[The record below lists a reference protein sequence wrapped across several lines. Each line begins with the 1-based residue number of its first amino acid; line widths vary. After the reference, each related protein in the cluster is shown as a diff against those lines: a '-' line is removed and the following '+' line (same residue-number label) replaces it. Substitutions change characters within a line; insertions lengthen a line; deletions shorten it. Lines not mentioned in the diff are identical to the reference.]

1 MRLSEGT
8 MRHRFVTVDVFTSRR
23 FTGNPLAVFPDARGL
38 EPGEMQRI
46 SREFNLSETTFVL
59 PPDDARHTRRVRIFT
74 PSAELPFAG
83 HPTVGTAF
91 ALAHLGEV
99 SLTGERT
106 DIVLEEGVGP
116 VPVTIF
122 AKDGRPVASQ
132 LTAGRRPEVGPR
144 PPGPHAIAA
153 ALSLDAG
160 DLIGSP
166 YEPEAVSCGVPFLF
180 VPLRDRA
187 AVARARLSRPEWE
200 RVLGTYWATEIFFFA
215 FDPELPG
222 SDLHARMFAPRLG
235 VPEDPATGAAV
246 TALGGYL
253 GTRDAREDGTLRW
266 VVEQGFE
273 MGRPSLL
280 ELEIDKRGGQ
290 VVRIRVGGP
299 SVFVSEGAMEV

>member
-1 MRLSEGT
+1 MRY
-8 MRHRFVTVDVFTSRR
+8 RYVTVDVFTSRR

-38 EPGEMQRI
+38 DPDVMQLI
-46 SREFNLSETTFVL
+46 TREFNLSETTFVL
-59 PPDDARHTRRVRIFT
+59 PPEDARHTRRVRIFT
-74 PSAELPFAG
+74 PGRELPCAG

-91 ALAHLGEV
+91 ALAHLGEIP
-99 SLTGERT
+99 LAGDRT
-106 DIVLEEGVGP
+106 DITFEEGVGP
-116 VPVTIF
+116 VPVSIF
-122 AKDGRPVASQ
+122 AKDGRPVSSR
-132 LTAGRRPEVGPR
+132 LTAVRMAEIGPR
-144 PPGPHAIAA
+144 PPGPYAIAA

-160 DLIGSP
+160 DLLGSP

-187 AVARARLSRPEWE
+187 AVARARLNRPEWE
-200 RVLGTYWATEIFFFA
+200 RVLGTHWAAEIFFFA

-235 VPEDPATGAAV
+235 VLEDPATGAAV

-253 GTRDAREDGTLRW
+253 GSRESRTDGALRW

-280 ELEIDKRGGQ
+280 ELEIEKREGR
-290 VVRIRVGGP
+290 VTEIRVGGP
-299 SVFVSEGAMEV
+299 SVFVSEGQMEI

>member
-1 MRLSEGT
+1 MRY
-8 MRHRFVTVDVFTSRR
+8 RFVTVDVFTSRR
-23 FTGNPLAVFPDARGL
+23 FTGNSLAVFPDAQGL

-46 SREFNLSETTFVL
+46 AREFNLSETTFVL
-59 PPDDARHTRRVRIFT
+59 PPDEPRHARRVRIFT
-74 PSAELPFAG
+74 PGAELPFAG

-91 ALAHLGEV
+91 ALAHLGELV
-99 SLTGERT
+99 LTGERT

-116 VPVTIF
+116 VPVAIF
-122 AKDGRPVASQ
+122 AKEGRPVASQ
-132 LTAGRRPEVGPR
+132 LTAVRQPEVGPR

-153 ALSLDAG
+153 ALSLDAS

-253 GTRDAREDGTLRW
+253 GTRDAREAGTLRW

-290 VVRIRVGGP
+290 VAEIRVGGP
-299 SVFVSEGAMEV
+299 SVFVSEGAMET

>member
-1 MRLSEGT
+1 
-8 MRHRFVTVDVFTSRR
+8 MRHRYVTVDVFTSRR
-23 FTGNPLAVFPDARGL
+23 FSGNPLAVFPDARGIDP
-38 EPGEMQRI
+38 EVMQLI
-46 SREFNLSETTFVL
+46 TREFNLSETTFVL
-59 PPDDARHTRRVRIFT
+59 PPEDPRHTRRVRIFT
-74 PSAELPFAG
+74 LGRELPFAG

-91 ALAHLGEV
+91 ALAHLGEIP
-99 SLTGERT
+99 LAGDCT

-116 VPVTIF
+116 VPVSIF
-122 AKDGRPVASQ
+122 AAGGKAVSSR
-132 LTAGRRPEVGPR
+132 LTSVRLPEIGPR

-160 DLIGSP
+160 DLLGPP

-187 AVARARLSRPEWE
+187 AVARARISRPEWE
-200 RVLGTYWATEIFFFA
+200 RVLGTYWAAEIFLFA

-235 VPEDPATGAAV
+235 VSEDPATGSAV
-246 TALGGYL
+246 AALGGYL
-253 GTRDAREDGTLRW
+253 GSRESQTEGTLRW

-280 ELEIDKRGGQ
+280 ELEIEKRDDA
-290 VVRIRVGGP
+290 VASIRVGGP
-299 SVFVSEGAMEV
+299 SVFVSEGIMEV